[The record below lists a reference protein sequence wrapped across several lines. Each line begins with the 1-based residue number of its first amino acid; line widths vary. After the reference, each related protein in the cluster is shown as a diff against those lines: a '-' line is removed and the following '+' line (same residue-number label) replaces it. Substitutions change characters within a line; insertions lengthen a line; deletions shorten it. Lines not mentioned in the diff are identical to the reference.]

1 MIAMKIARERKSSIL
16 ASNAVHHRVDSLT
29 GIVALVAI
37 CGSHFIQNA
46 SWLDPVGGF
55 LVSLMVIKAGW
66 ANTGSALLELADVGV
81 EDEIRS
87 AVRKAASQGLK
98 DTRYHAGGQVVINN
112 VQGTKSGP
120 NYLMDLEL
128 AVPKSWT
135 VEQVRE
141 IEESVRE
148 QVGTKVRGAR
158 RVRIRFVPKDALGE
172 DKSDFVDEFIPA
184 DVSQRS
190 SPEPEDDEDD
200 HNHGHHGH
208 SHVNGA
214 RDKRGKTSK
223 VI

>member
-87 AVRKAASQGLK
+87 AVRKATSQGLK
-98 DTRYHAGGQVVINN
+98 ETRNHVGGQVVINK

-148 QVGTKVRGAR
+148 RVGTKVRGAR
-158 RVRIRFVPKDALGE
+158 RVRIRFVPKDTLCE
-172 DKSDFVDEFIPA
+172 ETSDFVDEFIPA

-190 SPEPEDDEDD
+190 SPEPEGDEHD
-200 HNHGHHGH
+200 HNHGHHDH